1 MVLCG
6 FDRWVILN
14 FESRTRFDRSEVL
27 TFTAFIAQ
35 FEANF
40 TLLVLLFFFPFSSSS
55 FIYFFIFF
63 IFEKLDEGFL
73 IFFFF
78 FFNSLLCDSVWNF
91 PYINISYL
99 YCCFFIDFKQ
109 TVVLF
114 FFNSRIF
121 CFSICVCQTIWMN
134 GSWKWA
140 PSYWILF
147 NNIS

>member
-78 FFNSLLCDSVWNF
+78 FFNSLLCDSV
-91 PYINISYL
+91 
-99 YCCFFIDFKQ
+99 
-109 TVVLF
+109 
-114 FFNSRIF
+114 
-121 CFSICVCQTIWMN
+121 
-134 GSWKWA
+134 
-140 PSYWILF
+140 
-147 NNIS
+147 